1 MFPPKTSEAALRQQ
15 DGSKK
20 EKRKKDGE
28 STLVLYHIRQNVASV
43 NSEKDGKR

>member
-20 EKRKKDGE
+20 EKRKKMGN
-28 STLVLYHIRQNVASV
+28 LHLYYITF
-43 NSEKDGKR
+43 GKMWQV

>member
-20 EKRKKDGE
+20 EKRKKGINNE
-28 STLVLYHIRQNVASV
+28 
-43 NSEKDGKR
+43 